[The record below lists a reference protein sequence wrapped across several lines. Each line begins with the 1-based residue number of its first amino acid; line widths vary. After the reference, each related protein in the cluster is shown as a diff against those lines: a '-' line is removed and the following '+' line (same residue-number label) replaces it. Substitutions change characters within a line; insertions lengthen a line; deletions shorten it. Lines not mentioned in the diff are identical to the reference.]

1 MEETHAATIAKA
13 AARGNL
19 EAMRDMNEQT
29 ITEVVLA
36 RLAGAKSARARQIGE
51 ALVRHLHAFVREVS
65 LTEEEWAAGIDFLTR
80 TGKLCDDK
88 RQEFILLSDA
98 LGVSMLVDAIAHR
111 ASDGATETTV
121 LGPFYV
127 AGREEMPLGAN
138 LAAGAPGVPMI
149 VTGTVSAVGGGR
161 LAGAEVD
168 VWQSDGEGF
177 YDVQRRDDLVLRGQL
192 RTDAEGRFW
201 FWSVRPS
208 AYPIPDDG
216 PVGEML
222 AAQGRH
228 PWRPAHVHFI
238 VRAPGC
244 RPLVTHI
251 FAEGDEYLE
260 SDAVFGVKSS
270 LVRRYE
276 ERPPGV
282 APDGSAR
289 AEKYVHMHADFV
301 LKTE

>member
-1 MEETHAATIAKA
+1 
-13 AARGNL
+13 
-19 EAMRDMNEQT
+19 MRDANEHT
-29 ITEVVLA
+29 ITEAVLA
-36 RLAGAKSARARQIGE
+36 RLGDAAGPRVKQISE
-51 ALVRHLHAFVREVS
+51 ALVRHLHAFVREVA

-80 TGKLCDDK
+80 TGKLRDEK
-88 RQEFILLSDA
+88 RQEFILLSDT

-111 ASDGATETTV
+111 LPAGATETTV

-127 AGREEMPLGAN
+127 AGRKEVPLGTN
-138 LAAGAPGVPMI
+138 LAEGVPGVPMI

-168 VWQSDGEGF
+168 VWQSDAEGF

-192 RTDAEGRFW
+192 RTDGAGRFW
-201 FWSVRPS
+201 FWSIRPT

-238 VRAPGC
+238 VRAAGC

-260 SDAVFGVKSS
+260 SDAVFGVKTS

-276 ERPPGV
+276 ERPPGI
-282 APDGSAR
+282 APDGTVR
-289 AEKYVHMHADFV
+289 TERFVHLHADFA
-301 LKTE
+301 LRAD

>member
-1 MEETHAATIAKA
+1 
-13 AARGNL
+13 
-19 EAMRDMNEQT
+19 MRDANEQT
-29 ITEVVLA
+29 ITDAVLA
-36 RLAGAKSARARQIGE
+36 RLAGAKSARAREISE

-65 LTEEEWAAGIDFLTR
+65 LTEEEWAAGIAFLTR
-80 TGKLCDDK
+80 TGQLCDDK
-88 RQEFILLSDA
+88 RQEFILLSDT

-111 ASDGATETTV
+111 APAGATETTV

-127 AGREEMPLGAN
+127 AGRKDFPLGAN
-138 LAAGAPGVPMI
+138 LAAGVPGVPMI
-149 VTGTVSAVGGGR
+149 VTGSVSSLAGAR

-168 VWQSDGEGF
+168 VWQSDADGF
-177 YDVQRRDDLVLRGQL
+177 YDVQRRDDLVLRGRF

-216 PVGEML
+216 TVGEML

-228 PWRPAHVHFI
+228 PFRPAHVHFI
-238 VRAPGC
+238 VRASGC

-251 FAEGDEYLE
+251 FAEGDEYLD

-282 APDGSAR
+282 APDGTVR
-289 AEKYVHMHADFV
+289 GERYVQLHADFV
-301 LKTE
+301 LKDE

>member
-1 MEETHAATIAKA
+1 
-13 AARGNL
+13 
-19 EAMRDMNEQT
+19 MRDANEHT
-29 ITEVVLA
+29 ITEAVLA
-36 RLAGAKSARARQIGE
+36 RLGAAKSPRVRQISE
-51 ALVRHLHAFVREVS
+51 ALVRHLHAFVREVELS
-65 LTEEEWAAGIDFLTR
+65 EEEWAAGIDFLTR
-80 TGKLCDDK
+80 AGELCDDQ
-88 RQEFILLSDA
+88 RQELILLSDT

-111 ASDGATETTV
+111 LPAGATETTV

-127 AGREEMPLGAN
+127 SGRKEFPLGAN
-138 LAAGAPGVPMI
+138 LAEGLAGVPMI

-168 VWQSDGEGF
+168 VWQSDAEGF
-177 YDVQRRDDLVLRGQL
+177 YDVQRRDDLALRGQF

-201 FWSVRPS
+201 FWSIRPS

-238 VRAPGC
+238 VRAAGC
-244 RPLVTHI
+244 RPLVTHL

-260 SDAVFGVKSS
+260 SDAVFGVKTS

-276 ERPPGV
+276 ERPPGE
-282 APDGSAR
+282 APDGTVRS
-289 AEKYVHMHADFV
+289 EPYVHLRADFV
-301 LKTE
+301 LGARRGLDVKLHL

>member
-1 MEETHAATIAKA
+1 
-13 AARGNL
+13 
-19 EAMRDMNEQT
+19 MRDANEQT
-29 ITEVVLA
+29 ITDAVLA
-36 RLAGAKSARARQIGE
+36 RLGGAKSARAREISE

-65 LTEEEWAAGIDFLTR
+65 LTEEEWAAGIAFLTR

-88 RQEFILLSDA
+88 RQEFILLSDT

-111 ASDGATETTV
+111 GSAGATETTV

-127 AGREEMPLGAN
+127 AGRRDFPLGAN
-138 LAAGAPGVPMI
+138 LAAGVPGVPMI
-149 VTGTVSAVGGGR
+149 VTGSVSSVAGAP

-168 VWQSDGEGF
+168 VWQSDAEGF
-177 YDVQRRDDLVLRGQL
+177 YDVQRRDDLVLRGQF

-216 PVGEML
+216 TVGEML

-238 VRAPGC
+238 VRAGGF

-251 FAEGDEYLE
+251 FAEGDAYLD

-270 LVRRYE
+270 LVRPYE

-282 APDGSAR
+282 APDGTAR
-289 AEKYVHMHADFV
+289 AENYVHMHADFV
-301 LKTE
+301 LKRA

>member
-1 MEETHAATIAKA
+1 
-13 AARGNL
+13 
-19 EAMRDMNEQT
+19 MRDANEHT
-29 ITEVVLA
+29 ITEAVLA
-36 RLAGAKSARARQIGE
+36 RLAGAKDARVRQISE

-65 LTEEEWAAGIDFLTR
+65 LSEEEWAAGIDFLTR
-80 TGKLCDDK
+80 TGQLCDEK
-88 RQEFILLSDA
+88 RQELILLSDT
-98 LGVSMLVDAIAHR
+98 LGVSMLVDAIANR
-111 ASDGATETTV
+111 LPAGATETTV

-127 AGREEMPLGAN
+127 AGRKDFPLGAN
-138 LAAGAPGVPMI
+138 LAEGVPGVPMI
-149 VTGTVSAVGGGR
+149 VTGTVSAVGGGG

-168 VWQSDGEGF
+168 VWQSDAEGF
-177 YDVQRRDDLVLRGQL
+177 YDVQRRGDLVLRGRL

-201 FWSVRPS
+201 FWTIRPS
-208 AYPIPDDG
+208 PYPIPSDG

-238 VRAPGC
+238 VRAAGC

-260 SDAVFGVKSS
+260 TDAVFAVKSS

-289 AEKYVHMHADFV
+289 GESYVHLHVDFV
-301 LKTE
+301 LSPD

>member
-1 MEETHAATIAKA
+1 
-13 AARGNL
+13 
-19 EAMRDMNEQT
+19 MRDANEQT
-29 ITEVVLA
+29 ITDAVLV
-36 RLAGAKSARARQIGE
+36 RLGGAKSARAREISE

-65 LTEEEWAAGIDFLTR
+65 LTEEEWAAGIAFLTR
-80 TGKLCDDK
+80 TGQLCDDK
-88 RQEFILLSDA
+88 RQEFILLSDT
-98 LGVSMLVDAIAHR
+98 LGMSMLVDAIAHR
-111 ASDGATETTV
+111 GSAGATETTV

-127 AGREEMPLGAN
+127 AGRRDFPLGAN
-138 LAAGAPGVPMI
+138 LAAGVPGVPMI
-149 VTGTVSAVGGGR
+149 VTGSVSAVAGAP

-168 VWQSDGEGF
+168 VWQSDAEGF
-177 YDVQRRDDLVLRGQL
+177 YDVQRRDDLALRGQF

-216 PVGEML
+216 TVGEML

-238 VRAPGC
+238 VRAAGF

-251 FAEGDEYLE
+251 FAEGDAYLD

-270 LVRRYE
+270 LVRPYE

-282 APDGSAR
+282 APDGTVR

-301 LKTE
+301 LENE